1 MGSINGLWMMCI
13 VEEEENKDR
22 NRVFLEFGC
31 GSQVSELISV
41 LCTSRWLNVKIRR
54 NREH

>member
-13 VEEEENKDR
+13 EEEEENKDR
-22 NRVFLEFGC
+22 NRVFLELGC

-54 NREH
+54 NCEH

>member
-22 NRVFLEFGC
+22 NRVFLELGC

-54 NREH
+54 NCEH